1 MRRMEVISSGLAS
14 RMGLKIRHKCHL
26 VHLAPQRGTGPA
38 EACPRTLPGQKPIL
52 HLRWSHRIR
61 WLVKLV
67 SPIPTGFAEQ
77 PSVLQHCTAL
87 RFVRV
92 GWDPDR
98 ELAPCETGGF
108 PAVMAESQIHATA
121 SFASWILPLGCQAR
135 YDSTS
140 AGSRPSRIT
149 DVPHR
154 SPERRRIRIGGDAFA
169 FT

>member
-1 MRRMEVISSGLAS
+1 MEVISSGLAS

-108 PAVMAESQIHATA
+108 
-121 SFASWILPLGCQAR
+121 LGSSDGRVTNSRHGIIQLL
-135 YDSTS
+135 DSTS
-140 AGSRPSRIT
+140 GVSSKI
-149 DVPHR
+149 
-154 SPERRRIRIGGDAFA
+154 
-169 FT
+169 